1 MTVSKKVKTNLI
13 ILAAVLCG
21 IGFIVSVESILL
33 PFILAFVL
41 AYILHPA
48 VVRLEKRRHISRG
61 GATAIVVTT
70 FCVAVV
76 AVILIVL
83 PLLQAQIFDFMTRIP
98 AFSAAVWNRIKDVIL
113 YTQENASP
121 EQMAR
126 LSDAV
131 GQTVFTVFNAVGAG
145 LAKILSSGVAVFNIL
160 SLILITPVV
169 LFYVLR
175 DWKGVQEQ
183 VKSLVPKDKEKEA
196 LDIWQEINQTLSGFI
211 RGQSIVCLVLGVFY
225 ATGLSVVGLEFGILV
240 GFIAG
245 ILSFIPYF
253 GFGTG
258 LLLSLFLGLVQGFTW
273 GQWGGMAAVFIIG
286 QLLESY
292 ILTPYLVGNRVGLGP
307 VWVIFAL
314 LAGGVLFGFLGI
326 LVAVPVAAVIGV
338 LLRRGLAW
346 YRKTAFYTGKK

>member
-1 MTVSKKVKTNLI
+1 MTLTKRMKANLI
-13 ILAAVLCG
+13 ILASVL
-21 IGFIVSVESILL
+21 IFIAFMVSVEQILL

-48 VVRLEKRRHISRG
+48 VVRLERRHVGRG
-61 GATAIVVTT
+61 IATTVVVTG
-70 FCVAVV
+70 FCLGVVAVV
-76 AVILIVL
+76 LIVV
-83 PLLQAQIFDFMTRIP
+83 PLLQTQIFDFIGRVP
-98 AFSAAVWNRIKDVIL
+98 AFSAIIWNKIKDVIL
-113 YTQENASP
+113 YTQENVSP
-121 EQMAR
+121 AQMAR

-131 GQTVFTVFNAVGAG
+131 SQTVFSVFNAVGTG
-145 LAKILSSGVAVFNIL
+145 LTRILSSGIAVFNVL
-160 SLILITPVV
+160 SLLLITPVV

-175 DWKGVQEQ
+175 DWQEVQMRVKG
-183 VKSLVPKDKEKEA
+183 LVPKDKEEDV
-196 LDIWQEINQTLSGFI
+196 LSIWQEINGTLSGFI
-211 RGQSIVCLVLGVFY
+211 RGQSLVCVLLGIFY
-225 ATGLSVVGLEFGILV
+225 ATGLSFVGLEFGILI

-258 LLLSLFLGLVQGFTW
+258 LLLSLFLGLVQGLTW
-273 GQWGGMAAVFIIG
+273 GQWAGMAGVFVFG

-326 LVAVPVAAVIGV
+326 LLAVPVAAVIGV

-346 YRKTAFYTGKK
+346 YRTTSFYTGKK